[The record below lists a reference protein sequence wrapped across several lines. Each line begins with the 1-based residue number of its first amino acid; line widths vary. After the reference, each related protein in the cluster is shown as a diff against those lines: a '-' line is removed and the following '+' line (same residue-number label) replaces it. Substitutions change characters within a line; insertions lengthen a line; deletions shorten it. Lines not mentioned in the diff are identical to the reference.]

1 MPDWPNRVTPS
12 GWVATQMDMGKAAT
26 DMTSRMRASTLQ
38 ADGSMKVEPTFDV
51 EHVASMV
58 VYVSNLPVDTNAQT
72 VSNCKAE
79 RFRLDERL
87 ERWSISTP
95 TTSFDSL

>member
-1 MPDWPNRVTPS
+1 
-12 GWVATQMDMGKAAT
+12 MGMGNAAT
-26 DMTSRMRASTLQ
+26 DMTARMREGTAQ

-51 EHVASMV
+51 EHVASTV
-58 VYVSNLPVDTNAQT
+58 VYMSNLSLDTNAQT
-72 VSNCKAE
+72 VSTCKAE

>member
-1 MPDWPNRVTPS
+1 MPDWLNRVTPS
-12 GWVATQMDMGKAAT
+12 GWVGAQMGIANAAT
-26 DMTSRMRASTLQ
+26 DMTARMPSGTAQ
-38 ADGSMKVEPTFDV
+38 ADGSMNVESTFDG
-51 EHVASMV
+51 EHVASTV
-58 VYVSNLPVDTNAQT
+58 VYMSNLPLDTNAQT

>member
-1 MPDWPNRVTPS
+1 
-12 GWVATQMDMGKAAT
+12 MGMGDAAT
-26 DMTSRMRASTLQ
+26 DMTVRMPSGTAQ
-38 ADGSMKVEPTFDV
+38 GEGSMRVEPAFDV
-51 EHVASMV
+51 ECVASTVLYMA
-58 VYVSNLPVDTNAQT
+58 SLALGTNVQT
-72 VSNCKAE
+72 VSNCRAE

>member
-1 MPDWPNRVTPS
+1 
-12 GWVATQMDMGKAAT
+12 MGIANAAT
-26 DMTSRMRASTLQ
+26 DMTSRMRAGTAQ
-38 ADGSMKVEPTFDV
+38 ADGSMRVESTFDV
-51 EHVASMV
+51 EHVASTV

>member
-1 MPDWPNRVTPS
+1 
-12 GWVATQMDMGKAAT
+12 MDIGNAAT
-26 DMTSRMRASTLQ
+26 DMTARMPSGTPQ
-38 ADGSMKVEPTFDV
+38 ADGSMKVESTFDV
-51 EHVASMV
+51 AQTVVYMV

>member
-1 MPDWPNRVTPS
+1 
-12 GWVATQMDMGKAAT
+12 MDIGNAAT
-26 DMTSRMRASTLQ
+26 DMTSRMRAGTAQ

-51 EHVASMV
+51 ERVTSMV
-58 VYVSNLPVDTNAQT
+58 VYMSNLPLGTNAQT

>member
-1 MPDWPNRVTPS
+1 MRIKGLGLSV
-12 GWVATQMDMGKAAT
+12 GKV
-26 DMTSRMRASTLQ
+26 MEIP
-38 ADGSMKVEPTFDV
+38 GEEIVDV
-51 EHVASMV
+51 EHVASTVADM
-58 VYVSNLPVDTNAQT
+58 SNLLVDTNAQT

>member
-1 MPDWPNRVTPS
+1 
-12 GWVATQMDMGKAAT
+12 MDIGNAAT
-26 DMTSRMRASTLQ
+26 DMTARMLTGTAQ
-38 ADGSMKVEPTFDV
+38 ADGSMKVESTFDV
-51 EHVASMV
+51 EHVASTV
-58 VYVSNLPVDTNAQT
+58 VYMSNLPLDTNAQT